1 VVRHAF
7 RPQGSTLLRC
17 SVGQDG
23 EILEPLRS
31 NERVDAVKTKARK
44 YVLYARAYT
53 VDKWAI
59 IGLIFR

>member
-1 VVRHAF
+1 M
-7 RPQGSTLLRC
+7 PLLEEFFLLC
-17 SVGQDG
+17 FLLV
-23 EILEPLRS
+23 EVIL
-31 NERVDAVKTKARK
+31 RK